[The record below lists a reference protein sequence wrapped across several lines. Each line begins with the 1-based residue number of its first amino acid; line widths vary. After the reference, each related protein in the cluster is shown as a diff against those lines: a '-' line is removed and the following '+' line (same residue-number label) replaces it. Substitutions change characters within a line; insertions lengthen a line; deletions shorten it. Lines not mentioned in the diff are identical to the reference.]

1 MTSQYDKEVQFT
13 CAVRGYHYY
22 RREWE
27 PEVEETLDCSH
38 EKNNLFDHF
47 AIKTIS
53 KKTGQIVGHL
63 PIEVSRITKYLMDR
77 GAEVTAKLTS
87 DHYRRSPLIQGGL
100 EIPCIVVAKMNGY
113 SARNQ
118 MLLNKYEELVCSL
131 YAEPKNEEILGSFLV
146 PVASNP
152 GDKTICPP
160 TKSQKK
166 KNNKAAPKSADIRS
180 FFQATPL
187 CNRKSSDNVNNVIVL
202 DN

>member
-22 RREWE
+22 RREWQ

-38 EKNNLFDHF
+38 EKNNLFDRF

-87 DHYRRSPLIQGGL
+87 DHYRRSPSRWTRDPLYSCCKDEWLFSTQ
-100 EIPCIVVAKMNGY
+100 PNVVK
-113 SARNQ
+113 Q
-118 MLLNKYEELVCSL
+118 V
-131 YAEPKNEEILGSFLV
+131 
-146 PVASNP
+146 
-152 GDKTICPP
+152 
-160 TKSQKK
+160 
-166 KNNKAAPKSADIRS
+166 
-180 FFQATPL
+180 
-187 CNRKSSDNVNNVIVL
+187 
-202 DN
+202 